1 MTTTQLDAPLAPA
14 VAARL
19 LPRLGADTR
28 YVLTGFPLGVA
39 GLALC
44 LTGFVA
50 GLGLA
55 VVWIGVPVMIATL
68 MMARGFAAAERER
81 IAPVLG
87 RAVPSPAY
95 RTEGAVNRPRRLVA
109 VLADPQSWRDLAHAT
124 LRLVPSTVAF
134 SLVVTWWAGAL
145 GGLTW
150 ALWGWALPSGP
161 DNRDLPELLGLG
173 DSYLTATL
181 FHAVAALLFLVT
193 LPAIVRGA
201 AVLEARF
208 ARALLGR

>member
-1 MTTTQLDAPLAPA
+1 M
-14 VAARL
+14 
-19 LPRLGADTR
+19 
-28 YVLTGFPLGVA
+28 
-39 GLALC
+39 
-44 LTGFVA
+44 
-50 GLGLA
+50 
-55 VVWIGVPVMIATL
+55 
-68 MMARGFAAAERER
+68 
-81 IAPVLG
+81 
-87 RAVPSPAY
+87 
-95 RTEGAVNRPRRLVA
+95 
-109 VLADPQSWRDLAHAT
+109 
-124 LRLVPSTVAF
+124 
-134 SLVVTWWAGAL
+134 VTWWAGAL

-161 DNRDLPELLGLG
+161 DHRDLPELLGLG